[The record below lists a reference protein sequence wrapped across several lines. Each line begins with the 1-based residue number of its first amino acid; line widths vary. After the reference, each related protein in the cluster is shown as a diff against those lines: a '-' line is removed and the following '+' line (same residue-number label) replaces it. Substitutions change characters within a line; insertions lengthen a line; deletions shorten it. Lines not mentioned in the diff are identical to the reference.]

1 MYRSIEFP
9 YIWCNRGVNLFT
21 ELLVRSF
28 IKDKDNIRDKDV
40 RQRYGYLGS
49 FVGIACNVLLS
60 TAKIIIGLMVN
71 SIAITADA
79 VNNLTDAASSV
90 ITLIGFK
97 ITNKPAD
104 KEHPFGHARIEYI
117 SAMVVSF
124 LIILVGF
131 EFFKSSLDK
140 IRNPVALKFELVPF
154 LILILSIG
162 VKFWLS
168 RFYMKIGVVIDSK
181 TMEASSVDSIS
192 DVITTSVVALSLL
205 SSMWISFPIDGYAG
219 LLVSAFIMYSGISL
233 TRETLNPL
241 LGDAPDP
248 ELVRSITEKTLS
260 YEGIIG
266 MHDMIV
272 HNYGPGR
279 CIVSLHAEIPARMDI
294 MKAHDIIDLA
304 EQEISG
310 ELDIHLV
317 IHMDPINTDDQ
328 VVKKTQEQIIEV
340 INEIH
345 EELSIHDFRI
355 VGGEEHKNVIFDLV
369 VPYDYDEKMAKNLSR
384 EVAEEIKMKYPNYN
398 AVIYIDRAY
407 SVLNK

>member
-1 MYRSIEFP
+1 MYGSTKFP

-28 IKDKDNIRDKDV
+28 IKDKDNIRDKNV

-90 ITLIGFK
+90 ISLIGFK

-131 EFFKSSLDK
+131 EFFRSSLDK

-219 LLVSAFIMYSGISL
+219 LLVSGFIMYSGISL
-233 TRETLNPL
+233 TKETLNPL

-328 VVKKTQEQIIEV
+328 VVQKTQEQIIEV
-340 INEIH
+340 ISEIH

-355 VGGEEHKNVIFDLV
+355 VGGEEHKNLIFDLV

-384 EVAEEIKMKYPNYN
+384 EVAEEIKMKYPNYD